1 VSLAHCGVLFL
12 DEAPEFRSG
21 VLDALRQ
28 PLESGSIAL
37 ARSGG
42 TLTLPARFQLV
53 MAANPCPCGHFG
65 SMDRTCECAPMNVR
79 RYSGRLSGPLLDRV
93 DLQLAVRAVD
103 RAELLGAAEAES
115 TASVV
120 TRVTSA
126 RAAAA
131 QRWRQAGWRLNA
143 DVPGRELRGRWRPDA
158 AAIEPL
164 YRALDQGRLSA
175 RGADRVLRVA
185 WTLADLGGRAAP
197 DRRDVAAALR
207 FRSAAGAV
215 AA

>member
-1 VSLAHCGVLFL
+1 
-12 DEAPEFRSG
+12 
-21 VLDALRQ
+21 
-28 PLESGSIAL
+28 
-37 ARSGG
+37 
-42 TLTLPARFQLV
+42 
-53 MAANPCPCGHFG
+53 
-65 SMDRTCECAPMNVR
+65 MNVR
-79 RYSGRLSGPLLDRV
+79 RYAGRLSGPLLDRV

-103 RAELLGAAEAES
+103 RAELLGATEAEATES
-115 TASVV
+115 VAI
-120 TRVTSA
+120 RVTSA

-131 QRWRQAGWRLNA
+131 QRWRPAGWRLNA

-185 WTLADLGGRAAP
+185 WTLADLGDRAAP